1 MIALL
6 ALALRLQAAAPVE
19 GVVRDGA
26 TGAALPVAAVAA
38 PRARA
43 RTDEQGRF
51 TIAARPGDTLRIT
64 RIGYRPAR
72 AVVDGERMDVSLAPV
87 ALQLEAVAVREAG
100 DAARLGAAREV
111 ARSRADGATTVGD
124 AVSALPFVGARGGR
138 AGLALSMRGSRAEQ
152 VLVVLDGVPLNDPS
166 TGSADLTDVPLAA
179 IGALAAAPGADAAR
193 WGSGASGG
201 VLTLS
206 SGRGTLV
213 SAGGGSFGMRTVEAR
228 SALAAGAWQ
237 LHGGAGY
244 HDSRNDFEVVLDRTR
259 QGLPDSSFRR
269 ADADER
275 RLSLFGGAAHE
286 RASAMLL
293 ASSVAR
299 GLPRPVG
306 ANSAALRE
314 DRRRLLARVQADVA
328 GWSLAGGARI
338 LALDYRDPAG
348 VVSAT
353 HADSRSLDVDA
364 VRDFGAL
371 TLRAGA
377 GSDRVS
383 ATRLATTDRPRA
395 FAALEAAREVRAV
408 RLDAALRA
416 DAVRDAGTHLSPSLG
431 ASWRGG
437 ALALHARASQ
447 GFRVPSFY
455 DLYIASAVAAE
466 ARAVR
471 PERVTLDAEAGLRL
485 GGDGAALSGAVF
497 VRRTRDAIV
506 WLPGS
511 FSWSP
516 RNVEHETVTG
526 AETRLV
532 AAAGV
537 FSAEA
542 WAGAYRTRAL
552 IDGYDVPTPYAAQAA
567 GGATVRAAHRAFELS
582 TSLAALGRRQYV
594 TAPASRAL
602 ELPGVAT
609 VDLTL
614 SHRARLRS
622 ARLLSVAG
630 VRNLGD
636 VRWEPVRRFPS
647 PGRNWILGLTITS

>member
-6 ALALRLQAAAPVE
+6 ALALRLQAAPPVE

-26 TGAALPVAAVAA
+26 TGAALPAAAVVA
-38 PRARA
+38 PASRARS
-43 RTDEQGRF
+43 DGEGRF
-51 TIAARPGDTLRIT
+51 VISALPGDTLRIT

-72 AVVDGERMDVSLAPV
+72 IVVDGGRLEVHLVPV

-100 DAARLGAAREV
+100 ETTRLAATRAAT
-111 ARSRADGATTVGD
+111 RSRADGAATISD
-124 AVSALPFVGARGGR
+124 AVASLPFVGARGGR

-152 VLVVLDGVPLNDPS
+152 VLVLLDGMPLNDPS

-179 IGALAAAPGADAAR
+179 IGVLAASPGADAAR

-201 VLTLS
+201 VLSLS

-213 SAGGGSFGMRTVEAR
+213 SASGGSFGMRTVEGR
-228 SALAAGAWQ
+228 STFAAGPWQ

-244 HDSRNDFEVVLDRTR
+244 HDARNDFEVVLDRAR

-275 RLSLFGGAAHE
+275 RLSLFAGAAHA
-286 RASAMLL
+286 RASATLF
-293 ASSVAR
+293 ASAVDR

-314 DRRRLLARVQADVA
+314 DRRRLLARAQADVA
-328 GWSLAGGARI
+328 GWSVAAGARL
-338 LALDYRDPAG
+338 LALEYRDPAG
-348 VVSAT
+348 VVGAS
-353 HADSRSLDVDA
+353 HADSRSLDLDA
-364 VRDFGAL
+364 TRDVGPL
-371 TLRAGA
+371 TLRAGV
-377 GSDRVS
+377 GTDRVS
-383 ATRLATTDRPRA
+383 ATRLATVERPRA
-395 FAALEAAREVRAV
+395 FAALATSHVVRAV
-408 RLDAALRA
+408 TLDASLRA
-416 DAVRDAGTHLSPSLG
+416 DAVRDAGTHLSPSVG
-431 ASWRGG
+431 ASWRSG
-437 ALALHARASQ
+437 ALAVHARAAQ

-455 DLYIASAVAAE
+455 DLYVASAVAAE

-471 PERVTLDAEAGLRL
+471 PERVTFDAEAGSRL
-485 GGDGAALSGAVF
+485 GGDAVALSGAVF

-516 RNVEHETVTG
+516 RNVERETVTG
-526 AETRLV
+526 AEGRLV
-532 AAAGV
+532 AAAGPL
-537 FSAEA
+537 SAEG
-542 WAGAYRTRAL
+542 WAGAYRTRAR

-567 GGATVRAAHRAFELS
+567 GGAVVRAGLRSLELS
-582 TSLAALGRRQYV
+582 ASLTALGRRQYV

-614 SHRARLRS
+614 SHRMSLRS
-622 ARLLSVAG
+622 ARVLSVAG

-647 PGRNWILGLTITS
+647 PGRSWIVGLTITS